1 MLCCSLKLSAQQDV
15 TGLWKGFM
23 YNDTTQQNYRYEIA
37 ISEEKGKLVGYS
49 HTYFILDDKE
59 YHGVK
64 KLKIRRDGDDI
75 ITEDIDLIVHN
86 YPIAPNKGVHQLNS
100 LILKIKDT
108 VMILSGAYKTNRT
121 RNFHPVTGYVHVE
134 RKKDYSQS
142 ALVPHLQELNLAK
155 KLSFL
160 KEDASQSNTATTIPI
175 LKPIPSDEEEK
186 LIISTAKKQQPD
198 IKIAPATA
206 VPAVKETPLAKIETP
221 KPTEPVVN
229 KPVAPKVQEPAIA
242 KSEPV
247 KPTQPAITKP
257 TAPVKK
263 PEVAA
268 VSKPEPAVVSKP
280 VPTKPAEVVVAKPE
294 PPKVTAPVAVA
305 KKQDPVDPSAAKDAA
320 KRKIENIQA
329 LYFKSD
335 SLQLTLYD
343 NGEVDGDTVSVIMNG
358 VVIMPKVGLS
368 TNAVKKTIYTQ
379 DAGDSIQLVMYAESL
394 GSLPPNT
401 GLLIVYD
408 GNDRYEIRF
417 SGDMQKSS
425 AIVFRKRKD

>member
-1 MLCCSLKLSAQQDV
+1 
-15 TGLWKGFM
+15 
-23 YNDTTQQNYRYEIA
+23 
-37 ISEEKGKLVGYS
+37 
-49 HTYFILDDKE
+49 
-59 YHGVK
+59 
-64 KLKIRRDGDDI
+64 
-75 ITEDIDLIVHN
+75 IDLIVHN